1 MDYKSKSSKS
11 FKTKVTGKS
20 TSSAM
25 RGGYKNYRKI
35 SKKRKYAPYGSN
47 NKTGFIA
54 RLTHNPNL
62 KKAIIALISA
72 FAFIGVILI
81 FGVTVY
87 LKNIS
92 DKIPSPDTLLE
103 REFEESTKIYDRNG
117 VLLYTTYGD
126 QNRQYITIDKLPSH
140 TKWALLAAEDVDFYK
155 HNGVDWPGVVM
166 AGVEMIK
173 RRDTSGR
180 GSSTISQQLVRN
192 TVLVDILGE
201 EAYKKAVS
209 RKIQEMLITLNF
221 EQELTKDQ
229 ILEYYINVIPLGG
242 VVYGYQTGAEI
253 YFGKDISE
261 LTLAES
267 AILAGIIQAPGYYS
281 PLFGIEPTKADIR
294 KNYVLDQLENNL
306 DYINN
311 ELSKEGKEP
320 ITHEDIENA
329 RNEEIIYKSKPLDI
343 KAPHFVFY
351 VLDEL
356 NEKYGEEYVKRG
368 GLNVTTTLDYDL
380 FQIGNDEIHKL
391 YESEKAQTQYN
402 VHNAAMVAIDPR
414 SGEILVMIGSY
425 DYFAQDDPR
434 VDGNV
439 NVADSLRQMGSS
451 VKPIG
456 YLTSFTQ
463 GYYPTLLTPDIPME
477 FGNYKLKNWDGK
489 FQNHRLLRD
498 ALLHSRNI
506 PAVYITQLTGVD
518 AWIETAEKLGVTS
531 LTDRSNFGLSI
542 AVGAAEI
549 KLIELTQAYTVFA
562 TGGIKRE
569 AEAILKIT
577 DRKGE
582 IIYEINKER
591 EERVFS
597 EQEIYLL
604 NWVLCNDSGA
614 SRLGSNYFKVGG
626 KRVCGKTG
634 TTDGPRDLTTVLYH
648 TNLVVGVWAGNNNN
662 EVTCGVR
669 RADGDCGG
677 AQASSSTIPL
687 PLAHSFMT
695 RVSGMYS
702 PEVPSR
708 PGNIVSTSVCLD
720 SGLPADSSNSCR
732 KTTGVFISGKLPEKD
747 NSHKMVAIC
756 TLNNKIASNEV
767 EARKMNL
774 VKDVY
779 VIDLPLANTLQT
791 ATWEKWLVENK
802 GTIASLNEIGVDD
815 FIYKFQLPEAD
826 VCPLGLGANNEPIV
840 AIASPTDQM
849 KFVIGES
856 LTVSYSV
863 NSLEPIIAVD
873 VLIDNN
879 PVPGSS
885 VAGNPGS
892 VTFNIPSTLSTGNHS
907 LSVVVTDNGLR
918 KGSASVSIQTIKT
931 YDVSLSITEPT
942 SGTTFTSSGTEY
954 VEITVG
960 GADRSKVSSIEL
972 VITNQGGTIVQTMNC
987 TKDSNEKWKTTLDIN
1002 ELSNGNY
1009 SLKAIAKTD
1018 IKNYTSSS
1026 ISIKVAK

>member
-720 SGLPADSSNSCR
+720 SGLPADSSNS
-732 KTTGVFISGKLPEKD
+732 
-747 NSHKMVAIC
+747 
-756 TLNNKIASNEV
+756 
-767 EARKMNL
+767 
-774 VKDVY
+774 
-779 VIDLPLANTLQT
+779 
-791 ATWEKWLVENK
+791 
-802 GTIASLNEIGVDD
+802 
-815 FIYKFQLPEAD
+815 
-826 VCPLGLGANNEPIV
+826 
-840 AIASPTDQM
+840 
-849 KFVIGES
+849 
-856 LTVSYSV
+856 
-863 NSLEPIIAVD
+863 
-873 VLIDNN
+873 
-879 PVPGSS
+879 
-885 VAGNPGS
+885 
-892 VTFNIPSTLSTGNHS
+892 
-907 LSVVVTDNGLR
+907 
-918 KGSASVSIQTIKT
+918 
-931 YDVSLSITEPT
+931 
-942 SGTTFTSSGTEY
+942 
-954 VEITVG
+954 
-960 GADRSKVSSIEL
+960 
-972 VITNQGGTIVQTMNC
+972 
-987 TKDSNEKWKTTLDIN
+987 
-1002 ELSNGNY
+1002 
-1009 SLKAIAKTD
+1009 
-1018 IKNYTSSS
+1018 
-1026 ISIKVAK
+1026 